1 MVSMRPAARRAALL
15 LPLLA
20 AAPAFA
26 QQRADSQPDLDLDL
40 DRDSVMVG
48 VGAAVVPSYEGSDNS
63 VVTAVPGVRGRVS
76 GINFTVRGNRAWA
89 DLIPTPGGPGW
100 DFQAGP
106 VVNINLNRT
115 SRIED
120 RRVSALGKIKA
131 AAELGGFV
139 GIGKQ
144 GVLTSD
150 YDKLTVSVAYVHD
163 VGDIHKSYVVTPSID
178 YGTPLSRKAY
188 VGVNI
193 SADYAGD
200 GYANTYFG
208 VTPAGSIASGLPT
221 YRAGKGWKDWGVTGY
236 ANVALTGD
244 LTHGLSAIGGVGY
257 SRLLNDAAESPIVRI
272 AGSRNQLYGLLGIAY
287 TF

>member
-1 MVSMRPAARRAALL
+1 MVSMRPAARRAAYL

-20 AAPAFA
+20 AAPALA
-26 QQRADSQPDLDLDL
+26 QQSADSPPDL
-40 DRDSVMVG
+40 DRDSVTVG

-115 SRIED
+115 SRIGD
-120 RRVSALGKIKA
+120 RQVSALGKIKA

-150 YDKLTVSVAYVHD
+150 YDKLTISVAYVHD
-163 VGDIHKSYVVTPSID
+163 VGDIHKSYVVTPSLD

-188 VGVNI
+188 VGINV
-193 SADYAGD
+193 SADYMGD
-200 GYANTYFG
+200 GYARTYFG
-208 VTPAGSIASGLPT
+208 VTPAGSLRSGLPV
-221 YRAGKGWKDWGVTGY
+221 YGARKGWKDWGVTGY
-236 ANVALTGD
+236 ANVSLTGD

-257 SRLLNDAAESPIVRI
+257 SRLLNDAADSPIVRI